1 MKIAMIRPYAPV
13 AVVLLMLIGCG
24 STPPRGPEQ
33 SRRATLVFVG
43 NCITVTGLT
52 ESAIGAS
59 ILSSVIGQGVTRIGT
74 TIAASAAEQTWTTS
88 GATNFEA
95 KSGAYP
101 RCVQVVQG
109 HFFSTPTPDTLQAW
123 AKGTDYERY
132 AEQLERRGILLA
144 AQPDF
149 FFEGVFRSAHDLS
162 AMAIVPAALGF
173 HQPLGTRPLRSDA
186 ARRTKIT
193 FTLHPAGRAASDSQ
207 NAVTE
212 LDFGMVWPSKLMD
225 FDTDCVPRAIGT
237 AAPAG
242 SVSSPLPAQPGGAP
256 PAQPS
261 GGAPP
266 VQPMPTSPSAPAAAP
281 VPEAGRPAT
290 ACSVESLWMRTAAS
304 VTYAPMSLTAT
315 ISQTQD
321 RSDFLGFFAD
331 VFTSSKTEIE
341 RWAKEELIA
350 SEREKARLA
359 ALEAQTQQ
367 MTNYI
372 NDATEALQALEKC
385 ISAEGPTT
393 ANRSTAR
400 LKQMEANLKAEQA
413 GLPRPFV
420 DNDIPKLSGD
430 ADEARAACTRA
441 IANFR

>member
-1 MKIAMIRPYAPV
+1 MKIAMVGRYAPA

-33 SRRATLVFVG
+33 SRRATQVFVG
-43 NCITVTGLT
+43 NCITVEGLK

-59 ILSSVIGQGVTRIGT
+59 VLSSVISQGLTRIGT
-74 TIAASAAEQTWTTS
+74 TLEASAAEQTWTTS

-109 HFFSTPTPDTLQAW
+109 HFFAKPIPDTLEAW
-123 AKGTDYERY
+123 AKGTDYESY
-132 AEQLERRGILLA
+132 AKLFEGRGILLA

-149 FFEGVFRSAHDLS
+149 FFEGVFRPAQDGT

-173 HQPLGTRPLRSDA
+173 HQPIGTRPLRSDT

-193 FTLHPAGRAASDSQ
+193 FVLHPAGKAASDSA

-212 LDFGMVWPSKLMD
+212 LDFGMLWPSKVMT
-225 FDTDCVPRAIGT
+225 FDMGCLDSMIKS

-242 SVSSPLPAQPGGAP
+242 PGSSTPPSQPGGAP
-256 PAQPS
+256 PPAQPPA
-261 GGAPP
+261 APAVP
-266 VQPMPTSPSAPAAAP
+266 APTPAAA
-281 VPEAGRPAT
+281 GRPSA
-290 ACSVESLWMRTAAS
+290 ACSVESLWMRTAAGT
-304 VTYAPMSLTAT
+304 TYAPMSLTAT
-315 ISQTQD
+315 VSQTQD
-321 RSDFLGFFAD
+321 RSDVLGFFAD
-331 VFTSSKTEIE
+331 VFKSSKTEIE

-359 ALEAQTQQ
+359 ALEAQTTQ
-367 MTNYI
+367 MTKYTT
-372 NDATEALQALEKC
+372 AAAAALQALEKC
-385 ISAEGPTT
+385 VSEPTT

-400 LKQMEANLKAEQA
+400 LKQMEANLTAEQA
-413 GLPRPFV
+413 GQLRPF
-420 DNDIPKLSGD
+420 
-430 ADEARAACTRA
+430 ADLDMPELGGKEPEATDKAKTACARA
-441 IANFR
+441 IASFR